1 MKRLFLGLMLLAF
14 MACAGFGQEQI
25 LYRDQF
31 TIQYDPPATL
41 PELLEGESL
50 VYRIYLWDM
59 AQGAPVA
66 ASTTGWI
73 FYAETALLEQL
84 VVTPPTPRRTW
95 AVGVQ
100 LVHIRADL
108 VETASYFAVTTKA
121 EDVDPAGVPGVPFV
135 YAPDGLLQPEKVLNL
150 RDSGM

>member
-1 MKRLFLGLMLLAF
+1 MKRLLIVGLLFAVALG
-14 MACAGFGQEQI
+14 ACAQTAV

-31 TIQYDPPATL
+31 TIQYDAPAVL

-59 AQGAPVA
+59 AQGEPVTTG
-66 ASTTGWI
+66 TTGWI
-73 FYAETALLEQL
+73 LYAQTATLEQF

-100 LVHIRADL
+100 LVHVRADL
-108 VETASYFAVTTKA
+108 VETASYFAVTTNVA
-121 EDVDPAGVPGVPFV
+121 DVDPLGVPGVPFV
-135 YAPDGLLQPEKVLNL
+135 YAPDGLPQPEKARNL